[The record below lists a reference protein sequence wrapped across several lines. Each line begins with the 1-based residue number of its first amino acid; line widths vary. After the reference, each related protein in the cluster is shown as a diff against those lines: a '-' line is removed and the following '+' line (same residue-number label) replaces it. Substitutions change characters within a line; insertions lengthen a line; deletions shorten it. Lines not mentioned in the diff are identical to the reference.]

1 VDREQYL
8 RVPYLL
14 IVESF
19 RDDDG
24 VWYRR
29 AYYPELPGAVAEA
42 ASPIDAIDALDE
54 KRVSI
59 ITERL
64 AQQLPVPVPR
74 PPLH

>member
-1 VDREQYL
+1 MNREQHL

-14 IVESF
+14 VMESF

-42 ASPIDAIDALDE
+42 ASPIDALDQLEE
-54 KRVSI
+54 KRIQI
-59 ITERL
+59 ITDRL
-64 AQQLPVPVPR
+64 ARGLEIPVPR
-74 PPLH
+74 PPLN

>member
-1 VDREQYL
+1 MNREQHL

-14 IVESF
+14 VMESF

-42 ASPIDAIDALDE
+42 ASPIDALDQLEE
-54 KRVSI
+54 KRVQI
-59 ITERL
+59 ITDRL
-64 AQQLPVPVPR
+64 ARGLEIPVPR

>member
-1 VDREQYL
+1 MNREQHL

-14 IVESF
+14 VMESF

-29 AYYPELPGAVAEA
+29 AYYPELPDAVAEA
-42 ASPIDAIDALDE
+42 ASPIDALDLLEE
-54 KRVSI
+54 KRVQI
-59 ITERL
+59 ITDRL
-64 AQQLPVPVPR
+64 ARGIEIPVPR